1 MKSDVKSVRLPLI
14 ALGAV
19 TGLALAGAAQAAPA
33 TKCKQTLSANDHV
46 IALNEI
52 QNLMGKYSHWGHLR
66 GEGTLAELFAMKT
79 EGVSWRTPMGPAGI
93 EEMKARFDRPAE
105 SLEGG
110 QIHVHSMLTPVIEIA
125 ADGKTA
131 KGVWDSFGP
140 NISSGSDIGNW
151 LWVKYG
157 VDFTKEDGV
166 WKIWHLQVY
175 ALFNTPFNQ
184 SITQSAWDRAHPGR
198 PGSASG
204 GPGGPPP
211 GAAPGAA
218 PGGAAPGGA
227 APGGAAPGGA
237 APGGA
242 APGGGQGANGP
253 AMGGMNQNWKGP
265 KEQWI
270 YDGKTAPKGPKIPEP
285 YCTFDPADSYG
296 NI

>member
-1 MKSDVKSVRLPLI
+1 MKVDANSVRLPLI

-19 TGLALAGAAQAAPA
+19 AGLALAGSVQAAA
-33 TKCKQTLSANDHV
+33 AKCSKTLSAADHV
-46 IALNEI
+46 IALNEV
-52 QNLMGKYSHWGHLR
+52 QNLMGRYSHLGHLR
-66 GEGTLAELFAMKT
+66 GEGTLGELFALKT
-79 EGVSWRTPMGPAGI
+79 EGVSWRTPMGPSGI
-93 EEMKARFDRPAE
+93 EEMKARFERPAE

-184 SITQSAWDRAHPGR
+184 SITQSAWDRTHAGR
-198 PGSASG
+198 PGAAAA

-218 PGGAAPGGA
+218 PGGAP
-227 APGGAAPGGA
+227 GA

-253 AMGGMNQNWKGP
+253 ATGGPNQNWKGP
-265 KEQWI
+265 KDQWI
-270 YDGKTAPKGPKIPEP
+270 YDGKTAPRGPKLPEP